1 MLIYVS
7 GSINHIERLR
17 LACIRIILYGHT
29 PVCPILMC
37 KGFFSDVRLRKS
49 QRWFEKIVEH
59 ALDSCNAFVY
69 LTEPCGC
76 WQTKLERSICPAGI
90 PMVPFDMF
98 QDWLWKK

>member
-7 GSINHIERLR
+7 GSIHQIERLR

-29 PVCPILMC
+29 PICPILMC
-37 KGFFSDVRLRKS
+37 KGFFGDVRLRKS
-49 QRWFEKIVEH
+49 QRWFEKIIEQ
-59 ALDSCNAFVY
+59 AMANCKAFVY

-76 WQTKLERSICPAGI
+76 WQTKLERSICPVGI
-90 PMVPFDMF
+90 PMIPFDMF